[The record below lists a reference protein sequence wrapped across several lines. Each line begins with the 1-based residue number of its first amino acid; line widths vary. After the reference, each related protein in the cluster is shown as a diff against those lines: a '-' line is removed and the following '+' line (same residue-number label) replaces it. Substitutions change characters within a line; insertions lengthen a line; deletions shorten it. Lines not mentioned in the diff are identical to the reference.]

1 MGVLLGQRSFSRLS
15 ASIGPFVTNSVLVE
29 QTAVAVVA
37 AAVVAIIKAS
47 FREGNCSLNC
57 PGIHMD
63 EFLNFRVGCYQ
74 SCSYCISDSI
84 ESSSDAY
91 DEHCFHLHYWA
102 EVRVNCLLFE
112 KAYSS

>member
-15 ASIGPFVTNSVLVE
+15 ASIGPFVTNSVLVA
-29 QTAVAVVA
+29 QTAVAAAA
-37 AAVVAIIKAS
+37 AAVVAIVKAS

-57 PGIHMD
+57 LGIHMD

-91 DEHCFHLHYWA
+91 DEHCCHLHY
-102 EVRVNCLLFE
+102 
-112 KAYSS
+112 

>member
-1 MGVLLGQRSFSRLS
+1 MVGALLGQRSFSRLIAS
-15 ASIGPFVTNSVLVE
+15 ACPFVTNSVLVA
-29 QTAVAVVA
+29 QTAIA
-37 AAVVAIIKAS
+37 AIVAIIKAS
-47 FREGNCSLNC
+47 FREDNCSLNC
-57 PGIHMD
+57 LGIHMD

-84 ESSSDAY
+84 ESSSDAC

-112 KAYSS
+112 KAYNS